1 MFVLK
6 GILIFRIQQIVK
18 YCYFDERPQ
27 ETMEIIKNLVQEQV
41 KLI

>member
-18 YCYFDERPQ
+18 YRYFDERPQ